1 MNSNRN
7 GILVASSEA
16 ERFTLHQ
23 TLRSLMPE
31 GVADTLMSHL
41 PPTGWNDVA
50 QKSDIEDLSASTSQV
65 IETLRVEMVAGFD
78 RVNSQISSLD
88 KRVDNLELRFGGL
101 ETRFQHLELR
111 FDRVEE
117 RLSSQIRALDAK
129 LESRTNDLEAKLD
142 TKINKLETK
151 FDARIDNIETRID
164 KLETKV
170 DARIDNV
177 ETRIDKLE
185 TKFDTRI
192 NKLEAKF
199 DARFDELA
207 SMKRYVISTGVAL
220 ATVMCGVGA
229 PLWLNLL

>member
-1 MNSNRN
+1 M
-7 GILVASSEA
+7 ASSEA

-31 GVADTLMSHL
+31 AVADTLMNHL
-41 PPTGWNDVA
+41 PPTGWTNVA

-129 LESRTNDLEAKLD
+129 LESRTNDLEAK
-142 TKINKLETK
+142 

-164 KLETKV
+164 KLETKL
-170 DARIDNV
+170 DTRIDN
-177 ETRIDKLE
+177 LE